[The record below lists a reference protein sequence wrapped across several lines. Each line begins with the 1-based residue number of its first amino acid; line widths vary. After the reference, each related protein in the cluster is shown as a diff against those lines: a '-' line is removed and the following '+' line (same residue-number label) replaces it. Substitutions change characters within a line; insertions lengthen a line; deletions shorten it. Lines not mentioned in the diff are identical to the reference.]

1 MAGSTSGESF
11 SSSLPSLKMNKAGL
25 THVSQKFTFGKQ
37 GCRDIAMQNMR
48 LAGRLDEIKRRP
60 KPKESSVVSPL
71 ASSAINRK
79 KRDFEIDRKNLLL
92 SRRLNE
98 AKSVL
103 TPGQKKDR

>member
-1 MAGSTSGESF
+1 MPGSTSGESF
-11 SSSLPSLKMNKAGL
+11 SSSLPASKMNKAGL

-37 GCRDIAMQNMR
+37 GCREIAMQNMR

-60 KPKESSVVSPL
+60 KPKAPSTVSPL

-79 KRDFEIDRKNLLL
+79 KRDFEIDRKNMVL

-103 TPGQKKDR
+103 TPGQKKDC